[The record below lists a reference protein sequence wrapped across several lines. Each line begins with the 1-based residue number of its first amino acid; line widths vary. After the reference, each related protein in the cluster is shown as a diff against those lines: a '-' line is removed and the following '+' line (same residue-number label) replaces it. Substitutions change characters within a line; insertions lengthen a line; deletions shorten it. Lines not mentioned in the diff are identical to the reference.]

1 MKKTLEIFEAAN
13 RTDLAFS
20 STKKL
25 MKDVCQA
32 ANFHAK
38 KMQESLQAL
47 SRLQDD
53 LGRIS
58 AQFREESDDAA
69 SKEIANDQNE
79 LARNKHDLRNRMND
93 CLGAF
98 ENSAL
103 MSRSRI
109 KYVK

>member
-20 STKKL
+20 STQKL
-25 MKDVCQA
+25 MKDVCQK
-32 ANFHAK
+32 ANSCAK
-38 KMQESLQAL
+38 DVQNSLQTLA
-47 SRLQDD
+47 RLQDD

-58 AQFREESDDAA
+58 DQFRDESDDAA
-69 SKEIANDQNE
+69 SKEIARDQNE
-79 LARNKHDLRNRMND
+79 LSRDISVLRNSMNH
-93 CLGAF
+93 CLSSF

-109 KYVK
+109 KYLK

>member
-1 MKKTLEIFEAAN
+1 VKKTLEIFEAAN

-20 STKKL
+20 STQKL
-25 MKDVCQA
+25 MKDACQV

-38 KMQESLQAL
+38 GMQESLKAL

-58 AQFREESDDAA
+58 DQFRDENDDAA
-69 SKEIANDQNE
+69 SKEIANDQNQ
-79 LARNKHDLRNRMND
+79 LSRNINDLRNRMND